1 MAKYYGAAAQGKKG
15 RPECPTATQ
24 VRSLAQV
31 HFWLP
36 SSLSSIRFPC
46 LPACLPACL
55 PSAEESGRRRRS
67 RRRRPRR
74 WAAPRRRRLIARA
87 LGFALVSSLQAHLR
101 TSRAR
106 RDLHILATG
115 SASRR
120 PPLLRHMSSP
130 WKGEWMVVV
139 AAAMAAAAAA
149 CVEWAV
155 LAGSKVK
162 YSVILALQQVSWVG
176 WLLGW
181 LA

>member
-1 MAKYYGAAAQGKKG
+1 MSYCYAS
-15 RPECPTATQ
+15 
-24 VRSLAQV
+24 SLARTGTLLAS
-31 HFWLP
+31 FLP
-36 SSLSSIRFPC
+36 FFHSLS

-139 AAAMAAAAAA
+139 AAAMAAAAA